1 MSTEKNTFSAIPVP
15 PKEFLVGW
23 GRNDSGQLG
32 TATTDDENQQINKV
46 GVLANFG
53 IAGDVVQSIACGFSS
68 TVVYFEDNSLY
79 VSGGLYNQSISNK
92 QEPIRIQSPYLRER
106 IQSIACGEDFVIVA
120 TQNGTLVTWGGGA
133 YGQLGRGTPMDW
145 SGPHPVKNLQDKRFV
160 KVAAGAFHWL
170 ALTDAGQVY
179 SCGLGRHGQ
188 TGLGNCDDVYEPCLI
203 EALWGQ
209 PVVNIAAGENHSVVI
224 TSTGFAFAFGSNKY
238 GQLGIS
244 RQRLPESETRAELPL
259 RIYMSQEMASE
270 KFLAAA
276 CGTRHTLFLTSNGKV
291 LACGCGQDG
300 VLGVGTDKDEVC
312 PVVVSS
318 LVDYTIVQV
327 AAGARHSA
335 ALSNQGELFVWGSNE
350 QGQLGFVEPL
360 GILSIPTRMDNNE
373 MMKECCEKEH
383 AAESSV
389 YFFLRIEAG
398 AYHTVGLIG
407 KEREKCASS
416 PFEVYPIFLMNLT
429 TMQWASVRDL
439 LPLQKRLSAAS
450 VFSHS
455 FLYGKVTGSG
465 STEKQWRWR
474 SINPYIF
481 PFIHFNTNIG
491 TMNSDKNASES
502 QDSNS
507 DNSLA
512 SVVSKPELFVHARAV
527 ESFYKELLSFH
538 GSNAAELLTVI
549 SKEIVSQAEN
559 MLTFRTRDRTEQGNH
574 STTTTNMENMASDSN
589 SKMYS
594 RQGTARNY
602 PEPALV
608 LICLMMNPVLNIPG
622 TGKQLLTRLC
632 LIIASLKLGAQRRIV
647 SAVGRFPA
655 ELVAVRLV
663 RPLHSII
670 DSELNEVRRI
680 TERAIA
686 ATRVLGLFYAAS
698 ELNGWRY
705 ATLPRHEFYNR
716 SVSDLVDL
724 KEDYNR
730 WLYSMEN
737 ASSGKSLFSFC
748 AHAYVLDEAAK
759 ARVLHAEAREAMKSE
774 VVRSLWMNSQTV
786 VVGPWGIPFIA
797 GTDSPYCYLHVRRAN
812 LVQDALSVISSA
824 DPRELRKPLRVVFLG
839 EEGVDEGGLQK
850 EFFQL
855 IIAELFSADYG
866 MFVYN
871 EKTRF
876 HWFRV
881 DSLEVDDNFKLVGI
895 IIGMALYN
903 GVILDLHFPLLVYKK
918 LLNWSPDL
926 DDVKEVFPEIGN
938 SLQAMLDYQQDDMEQ
953 VFMTTFAIQYEF
965 FGELRTWELVPGG
978 FQTYVNQSNKED
990 FIRRYIEY
998 LTDVS
1003 IHSQFDAFSKGFFW
1017 MLSGPALK
1025 IFRPDELEVLVCGQ
1039 RHLDFDALKQVTVY
1053 EGGFNAESQ
1062 VVKWFWDIVNEMTLE
1077 EKLHL
1082 LSFVTGSDRA
1092 PVGGLG
1098 QLRFVVQRA
1107 GPDTERLPTAHTCF
1121 NVLLLPEYNS
1131 KEKTR
1136 DRLLTAIQNAQGFGL
1151 Q

>member
-1 MSTEKNTFSAIPVP
+1 MSKETTFSAVPVL

-32 TATTDDENQQINKV
+32 STIDDENQQVNKAQ
-46 GVLANFG
+46 VLVDFG

-68 TVVYFEDNSLY
+68 TVVCFNDNSLY
-79 VSGGLYNQSISNK
+79 VNGGIYNQTATNR
-92 QEPIRIQSPYLRER
+92 QEPIRIQSPYTRER
-106 IQSIACGEDFVIVA
+106 TQSIACGEDFVILA
-120 TQNGTLVTWGGGA
+120 TQSGTLVTWGGGA
-133 YGQLGRGTPMDW
+133 YGQLGRGAPMDW
-145 SGPHPVKNLQDKRFV
+145 SGPHPVKNLQNKRVV

-188 TGLGNCDDVYEPCLI
+188 TGLGNCEDVYEPCLV
-203 EALWGQ
+203 EALWAQ
-209 PVVNIAAGENHSVVI
+209 PVVNIAAGENHSIVI

-259 RIYMSQEMASE
+259 RIYMPQELASE
-270 KFLAAA
+270 RFLAAA
-276 CGTRHTLFLTSNGKV
+276 CGTHHTLFLTSNGKV
-291 LACGCGQDG
+291 LACGSGQDG
-300 VLGVGTDKDEVC
+300 VLGIGNNKDEVC
-312 PVVVSS
+312 LVVIFS
-318 LVDYTIVQV
+318 LFEYTIVQI

-335 ALSNQGELFVWGSNE
+335 ALSSQGELFLWGSNE
-350 QGQLGFVEPL
+350 QGQLGFVEPTCVFSL
-360 GILSIPTRMDNNE
+360 PTQMDTNIIF
-373 MMKECCEKEH
+373 KDSFEKE
-383 AAESSV
+383 ESSS
-389 YFFLRIEAG
+389 YFFLKIATG
-398 AYHTVGLIG
+398 AYHTIGLIG
-407 KEREKCASS
+407 KEKEKCASS
-416 PFEVYPIFLMNLT
+416 PFEIYPSYLMNLT
-429 TMQWASVRDL
+429 SMQWSSVRDL

-450 VFSHS
+450 IFSHS
-455 FLYGKVTGSG
+455 FLYGTVTGTDS
-465 STEKQWRWR
+465 SEKHGRWR

-481 PFIHFNTNIG
+481 PFINWNTAIG
-491 TMNSDKNASES
+491 KNNNQVNENASYV
-502 QDSNS
+502 QDSN
-507 DNSLA
+507 LLT
-512 SVVSKPELFVHARAV
+512 SVVSKPELFIQATAV
-527 ESFYKELLSFH
+527 ESFYKELLSVH
-538 GSNAAELLTVI
+538 GSNAAELLTFI
-549 SKEIVSQAEN
+549 SKEIISQAEN
-559 MLTFRTRDRTEQGNH
+559 MLTFRIREKAEQGNH
-574 STTTTNMENMASDSN
+574 STTVAIESTGSDLK
-589 SKMYS
+589 SKVSS
-594 RQGTARNY
+594 RQ
-602 PEPALV
+602 
-608 LICLMMNPVLNIPG
+608 G

-647 SAVGRFPA
+647 SAVSRFPA

-705 ATLPRHEFYNR
+705 AILPRQEFYNH

-737 ASSGKSLFSFC
+737 SSSGKSLFSFC
-748 AHAYVLDEAAK
+748 AHSYVLDEAAK

-774 VVRSLWMNSQTV
+774 VVRSLWMNSQAV

-797 GTDSPYCYLHVRRAN
+797 GTDSPYCYLHVRRAS
-812 LVQDALSVISSA
+812 LVQDALSVISNA

-855 IIAELFSADYG
+855 ITAELFSADYG

-926 DDVKEVFPEIGN
+926 DDVKEAFPEIGN
-938 SLQAMLDYQQDDMEQ
+938 SLQAMLDYEEDDMEQ

-978 FQTYVNQSNKED
+978 IQIYVNQSNKED

-1039 RHLDFDALKQVTVY
+1039 RHLDFEALKQVTVY

-1062 VVKWFWDIVNEMTLE
+1062 VIKWFWDIVDEMTLE

-1082 LSFVTGSDRA
+1082 LFFVTGSDRA

-1098 QLRFVVQRA
+1098 QLRFVIQRA
-1107 GPDTERLPTAHTCF
+1107 GPDTDRLPTSHTCF
-1121 NVLLLPEYNS
+1121 NILLLPEYSS

-1136 DRLLTAIQNAQGFGL
+1136 NRLLTAIQNAQGFGL